1 MPFLPIFYYY
11 MVFTFGRPP
20 HLQAGSVSASKSVK
34 IQQLSKIMI
43 LHLMRFS
50 YGSRGSTKLHKP
62 VHFPLDLVL
71 GRELL
76 ASPTSEVILF
86 LTRFFIP
93 VEYIHFKISMS
104 YVQVFKLILATLLRG
119 IWHAGYNL
127 VKA

>member
-93 VEYIHFKISMS
+93 VECIHFKISMS